1 MPGRGEIPPA
11 RQVRKGEME
20 ITKQQAIEELYNI
33 KLQFDRSIAEAEKVG
48 DIYAK
53 EALEDNKKSAAAL
66 SLAIKTLQ
74 AGEGRISQLERK
86 PK

>member
-1 MPGRGEIPPA
+1 
-11 RQVRKGEME
+11 ME